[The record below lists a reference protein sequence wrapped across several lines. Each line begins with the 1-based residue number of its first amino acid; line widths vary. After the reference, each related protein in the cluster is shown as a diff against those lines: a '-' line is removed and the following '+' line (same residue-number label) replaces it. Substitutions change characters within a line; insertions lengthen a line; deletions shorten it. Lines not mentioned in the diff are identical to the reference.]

1 MERTTGWDV
10 WTCTPHSWSMSSQ
23 SQQDSSFHYISPMSY
38 FIRSSFITLPLRVSK
53 HLARLLETTL
63 WRKCVESALFQRPS
77 HILNSLDVLERPFQV
92 QVPVGL
98 PKAKV
103 FKTCFPEIALAN
115 GSYMDRLKRF
125 HANFFPVISFFTVCM
140 FNKRALLLVCN
151 AFTNGI
157 DFNVSGFTFYCNV

>member
-1 MERTTGWDV
+1 M
-10 WTCTPHSWSMSSQ
+10 
-23 SQQDSSFHYISPMSY
+23 
-38 FIRSSFITLPLRVSK
+38 
-53 HLARLLETTL
+53 
-63 WRKCVESALFQRPS
+63 ESALFQRPS
-77 HILNSLDVLERPFQV
+77 HILNCLDVLERPFQV

-115 GSYMDRLKRF
+115 GSYKDLLKRF
-125 HANFFPVISFFTVCM
+125 HANFSPVISFFTVCM

-157 DFNVSGFTFYCNV
+157 DFHVSGFTFYCSV